1 MKINWEVRFR
11 NPVFWGQILL
21 AVLMPILAYSGMA
34 LQDLTTWGAVFEALK
49 GAILNP
55 YVLGLVV
62 ISVFN
67 AVNDPT
73 TKGLS
78 DSNRALMY
86 EEPFDATKLDLN
98 AEGVENDDREGT
110 E

>member
-1 MKINWEVRFR
+1 
-11 NPVFWGQILL
+11 
-21 AVLMPILAYSGMA
+21 MA
-34 LQDLTTWGAVFEALK
+34 LQDLTTWGAVFDTLK
-49 GAILNP
+49 GAMLNP

-73 TKGLS
+73 TKGLG
-78 DSNRALMY
+78 DSERALRY
-86 EEPFDATKLDLN
+86 IEPFDYETD
-98 AEGVENDDREGT
+98 ESDENDEGAA